1 MIQGAISFRLR
12 CSGKFNNSSFSI
24 RPRLSQSRGI
34 KNIDAIDPL
43 LKTLPI
49 SPKPENASRLF
60 ATNLLLLKYPSIN
73 SVYLQENTNI
83 PHIATNARKNINNMI
98 TRSTI
103 LLIAVSTRK
112 KFAHPTHQHIH
123 QTRLQPNHRPT
134 PNNPTGQ
141 RAGPSRNKSEGHST
155 KNQTK
160 KSQKTNITKNNTP
173 PVIQGAISFR
183 FRCGGKFNNSSFSIR
198 PRLSLSRGIKNINAI
213 DPFLRALPISP
224 NPEKASRLFATN
236 LLLLK

>member
-83 PHIATNARKNINNMI
+83 PHIATNARKNVNNMI

-134 PNNPTGQ
+134 PITLQASAPGPPVTNPKTTTQ
-141 RAGPSRNKSEGHST
+141 KI
-155 KNQTK
+155 KQK
-160 KSQKTNITKNNTP
+160 KAKKRTSQKTT
-173 PVIQGAISFR
+173 
-183 FRCGGKFNNSSFSIR
+183 
-198 PRLSLSRGIKNINAI
+198 L
-213 DPFLRALPISP
+213 LP
-224 NPEKASRLFATN
+224 
-236 LLLLK
+236 